1 MFIKFIEN
9 IGDKVINFIQSL
21 YFFLSFSLLCAVQIF
36 NYHNYNTRTFTTLI
50 NQIYYTSVT
59 ILPFFLILAFT
70 FGTIVIS
77 VLIVIATEFRIQVE
91 IGSIIV
97 NFVFNEFSPLFTAIF
112 ISLRSGTLISN
123 KLAHSDVTNETNLM
137 RNIIL
142 PRIIS
147 TTFGI
152 FSLSLIFAFIM
163 IGSGYIFTFFLTGM
177 DLHTYK
183 RLIFDAIELSNINIL
198 LIKGI
203 IFGFIVTV
211 IAIYNGIKVAK
222 KYISSRSS
230 VINMII
236 NTFLAL
242 FFIETLS
249 FLIQEA

>member
-1 MFIKFIEN
+1 MGAIHLFIKFIEN

-112 ISLRSGTLISN
+112 ISLRSGTLIYN

-147 TTFGI
+147 ATFGTC
-152 FSLSLIFAFIM
+152 SLSLIFAFIM
-163 IGSGYIFTFFLTGM
+163 IGSGYIFTFF
-177 DLHTYK
+177 
-183 RLIFDAIELSNINIL
+183 
-198 LIKGI
+198 
-203 IFGFIVTV
+203 
-211 IAIYNGIKVAK
+211 
-222 KYISSRSS
+222 
-230 VINMII
+230 
-236 NTFLAL
+236 
-242 FFIETLS
+242 
-249 FLIQEA
+249 